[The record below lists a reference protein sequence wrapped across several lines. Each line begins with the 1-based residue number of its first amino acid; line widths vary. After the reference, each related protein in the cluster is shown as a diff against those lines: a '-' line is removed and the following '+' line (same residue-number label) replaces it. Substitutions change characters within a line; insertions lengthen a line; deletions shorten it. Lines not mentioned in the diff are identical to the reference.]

1 MYDHALKINPNDYE
15 AYVNKGRIF
24 GVILGI
30 ALGRLG
36 KFDEAIKMYDRALKI
51 NPNYKEA
58 YYNSGLVIY

>member
-1 MYDHALKINPNDYE
+1 MYDRALKINPNDYE

-24 GVILGI
+24 LFILGI
-30 ALGRLG
+30 SLGSLG
-36 KFDEAIKMYDRALKI
+36 KFDEAITMYDRAMKI